1 MRPSLLILSLTSS
14 LISLLPTQV
23 LAESRSLPP
32 LYIGTIDTC
41 SPSRNF
47 LNYAAWVASS
57 QPCKAHGPNAG
68 DSSALSLIGAY
79 PVTNAGCGRGPVTVG
94 GYDNVTFTGCLG
106 PPGPYPTAVA
116 RDGVEV
122 LTCAPVKREKKVR
135 QCESEL
141 CERFGRKGDL
151 TTVLRCRKR
160 RVQGE
165 DEEEEEEDYE

>member
-1 MRPSLLILSLTSS
+1 MHSSLLLLSLTSS
-14 LISLLPTQV
+14 LLPLQV
-23 LAESRSLPP
+23 HAESRSLPP

-41 SPSRNF
+41 SPGRYP

-79 PVTNAGCGRGPVTVG
+79 PVSNAGCGLGSFTVG

-116 RDGVEV
+116 RDGVEL
-122 LTCAPVKREKKVR
+122 LTCAPVRREKKIR
-135 QCESEL
+135 QCESEF
-141 CERFGRKGDL
+141 CESFGRKGDL

-160 RVQGE
+160 KVDGNEEGNE
-165 DEEEEEEDYE
+165 DEDYE

>member
-1 MRPSLLILSLTSS
+1 MRRSLLILSLTSS
-14 LISLLPTQV
+14 IISLLPSQV

-41 SPSRNF
+41 SPGRYPY
-47 LNYAAWVASS
+47 NYAAWVASS
-57 QPCKAHGPNAG
+57 QPCKAHGPDAG
-68 DSSALSLIGAY
+68 DSSALTLIGAY
-79 PVTNAGCGRGPVTVG
+79 PVTNAGCGLGPVTVG

-122 LTCAPVKREKKVR
+122 LTCAPVTREKKVR
-135 QCESEL
+135 QCETEF

-151 TTVLRCRKR
+151 KTVLRCRKR
-160 RVQGE
+160 GVEGE
-165 DEEEEEEDYE
+165 GEGEEEDYE